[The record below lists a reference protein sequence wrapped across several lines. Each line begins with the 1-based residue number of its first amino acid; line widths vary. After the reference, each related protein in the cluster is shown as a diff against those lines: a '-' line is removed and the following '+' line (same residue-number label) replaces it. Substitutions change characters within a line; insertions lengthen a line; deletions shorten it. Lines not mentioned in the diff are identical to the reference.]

1 LDEPIVVTMD
11 FVLTVNKGQGV
22 FEVVR
27 TIKMKDKLLDER
39 VLEEFEIERKSIRR
53 WHRTLAISMIIA
65 IGTYLLQRL
74 E

>member
-1 LDEPIVVTMD
+1 MMTMD

-22 FEVVR
+22 FEVAQ

-39 VLEEFEIERKSIRR
+39 VLEEFEIERKSIRG